1 MSVPDLGGYTKP
13 PVVEVVAAVRFAD
26 LPAVLSAGLGEFW
39 RSTLASD
46 LPDVAVK
53 APYTAPTEVFTRKS
67 NVPELSLD
75 LMEVPPFPRFW
86 FTAVSGDEL
95 LQLQSNWM
103 ACNWRK
109 VVPKAVY
116 GRWRSRRDAFQERFG
131 QLSAWVEGRGGHV
144 IPDQCEVTYTNHIY
158 PMDGI
163 WRKHAEAHKV
173 FRPLSPL
180 PSLPLV
186 YPEHEILQASYVIGD
201 QDEPVGRVHVKV
213 QPAFSLKDDTPIF
226 VMELTARGAPHAS
239 SLDGVMS
246 FLDQG
251 RQAVVT
257 IFNSITTPEAQEGWG
272 KE

>member
-53 APYTAPTEVFTRKS
+53 APYAAPTEVFTRKS

-75 LMEVPPFPRFW
+75 LAEVPPFPRFW
-86 FTAVSGDEL
+86 FTAASGDEL

-109 VVPKAVY
+109 VAPDAVY
-116 GRWRSRRDAFQERFG
+116 GRWRSRRDAFQERFR
-131 QLSAWVEGRGGHV
+131 QLSEWVADRDV
-144 IPDQCEVTYTNHIY
+144 RLIPNQCEVTYINHIH

-163 WRKHAEAHKV
+163 WQAHAEAYRV

-180 PSLPLV
+180 PSLPPV
-186 YPEHEILQASYVIGD
+186 YLEDEILQASYIIGS
-201 QDEPVGRVHVKV
+201 QDEPAGRVHVKV
-213 QPAFSLKDDTPIF
+213 QPAFSLKDDAPIF
-226 VMELTARGAPHAS
+226 VMELTARGAPRSS
-239 SLDGVMS
+239 SLDGVMD

-251 RQAVVT
+251 RRAVAT
-257 IFNSITTPEAQEGWG
+257 IFDSITTPEAQEGWG